1 MAATQ
6 TAGMQLQTQKQ
17 QMAID
22 NLRGDLAAIAILR
35 RRARRPVKHVGVP
48 RSVKEIYAQLD
59 GVTFEGKKKLWNA
72 QSRLISQVVKSH
84 LPIENPN
91 SIESILLRELVGLA
105 SVGLDWEGLEKELKN
120 EFHSTPSTGL

>member
-22 NLRGDLAAIAILR
+22 NLRGDLEAIAILR
-35 RRARRPVKHVGVP
+35 ERSRRPIECKRNWYAAHDQMGV
-48 RSVKEIYAQLD
+48 S
-59 GVTFEGKKKLWNA
+59 FEGKKKLWNA

-91 SIESILLRELVGLA
+91 SLESILLRELVGLA
-105 SVGLDWEGLEKELKN
+105 SIGVEHAE
-120 EFHSTPSTGL
+120 